1 MTVVTALTADRTTV
15 GVFVEHLEQSREDIR
30 EIYLSD
36 SRPWVI
42 GYSGG
47 KDSTAVVRLVYEA
60 LAELPRDRRHKPVF
74 VVSSDTLVETPLVV
88 TLIKETLDQM
98 RDSAKAEGLPL
109 EVALPVTPKV
119 DQTFWVNL
127 IGKGYPAPTR
137 QFRWCTER
145 MKIDPVSEFITD
157 KVAAYG
163 EVVVV
168 LGSRLQESASR
179 AQVMKRHR
187 IQGSRLARHTSLS
200 NAYVFT
206 PIDQW
211 SADDVWEYLFS
222 GPAPWGGD
230 HQALFDLYKDSNAGE
245 CPLVIDTST
254 PSCGNSRFGCWTCT
268 VVTKDRAMDGLIET
282 GHTWLVPLRDF
293 RNMLYETT
301 DPERKKDF
309 RSARRRDGSITVKV
323 KVDKQGKPVEEKH
336 VLGPYRL
343 EFRKQ
348 LLQQLLENQRLSN
361 ENNPGEHY
369 QLITHEELEQIRVE
383 WRQDP
388 NEPDWDDSVPRIYR
402 DAMGEDARWLE
413 TDDFIFSTDESELI
427 KRLCEQHALPRQLF
441 MKLLEL
447 EVSYEGYARRS
458 NLQSEIRD
466 LLTRDWDDDVVAVKS
481 AGEKKMA
488 RTKQDIDEQGWI
500 RRYEELGRIY
510 GDAA

>member
-1 MTVVTALTADRTTV
+1 M
-15 GVFVEHLEQSREDIR
+15 EHLEQTRADIR
-30 EIYLSD
+30 RIYLAD
-36 SRPWVI
+36 NRPWVI
-42 GYSGG
+42 GFSGG
-47 KDSTAVVRLVYEA
+47 KDSTAVTRLVFEA
-60 LAELPRDRRHKPVF
+60 LADIPEAQRHKQIF

-88 TLIKETLDQM
+88 NLIRETLDKLRAAAQQQ
-98 RDSAKAEGLPL
+98 GIPL
-109 EVALPVTPKV
+109 EAAHPVTPRM

-145 MKIDPVSEFITD
+145 MKIDPVSEFITE

-168 LGSRLQESASR
+168 LGSRIQESSSR
-179 AQVMKRHR
+179 AQVMRKHR
-187 IQGSRLARHTSLS
+187 IEGSRLARHTSLP

-230 HQALFDLYKDSNAGE
+230 HQALFDLYKDSNSGE

-282 GHTWLVPLRDF
+282 GHTWLIPLRDF
-293 RNMLYETT
+293 RNKLYDTT
-301 DPERKKDF
+301 DPARKKEF
-309 RSARRRDGSITVKV
+309 RSVRRRDGSITVKV
-323 KVDKQGKPVEEKH
+323 KTDKQGKPVEEKH

-343 EFRKQ
+343 EFRKE
-348 LLQQLLENQRLSN
+348 LLQQLLENQRLIN
-361 ENNPGEHY
+361 ANNPGEHY
-369 QLITHEELEQIRVE
+369 ELITHNELEQIRIE

-388 NEPDWDDSVPRIYR
+388 NEPDWDDSVPAIYR
-402 DAMGEDARWLE
+402 AAMGTDVDWA
-413 TDDFIFSTDESELI
+413 TSDDFILSGDEAQLIESLCAEHELP
-427 KRLCEQHALPRQLF
+427 KQLF
-441 MKLLEL
+441 MKLMEL

-458 NLQSEIRD
+458 NLQSELD
-466 LLTRDWDDDVVAVKS
+466 GLLTRDWSDEAEAVKRVG
-481 AGEKKMA
+481 AKQVVRAIQDEDTRAWEK
-488 RTKQDIDEQGWI
+488 
-500 RRYEELGRIY
+500 RYEDIAKVY

>member
-1 MTVVTALTADRTTV
+1 MDHLAQTRADI
-15 GVFVEHLEQSREDIR
+15 L
-30 EIYLSD
+30 EIYLAD
-36 SRPWVI
+36 ERPWVI
-42 GYSGG
+42 GFSGG
-47 KDSTAVVRLVYEA
+47 KDSTVVTRLVFEA
-60 LAELPRDRRHKPVF
+60 LAELPVAKRRKPVF

-88 TLIKETLDQM
+88 NLIRETLDKM
-98 RDSAKAEGLPL
+98 RKAAAVQKLPI
-109 EVALPVTPKV
+109 EVAHPVTPRL

-145 MKIDPVSEFITD
+145 MKIDPVSEFITE

-168 LGSRLQESASR
+168 LGSRLQESSSR
-179 AQVMKRHR
+179 AQVMRKHR
-187 IQGSRLARHTSLS
+187 IEGSRLARHTSLS

-293 RNMLYETT
+293 RNKLFDTT
-301 DPERKKDF
+301 DPAKKKDF
-309 RSARRRDGSITVKV
+309 RSARRRDGSVTVKITS
-323 KVDKQGKPVEEKH
+323 DKKGNAGEEKH
-336 VLGPYRL
+336 ILGPYRL
-343 EFRKQ
+343 DFRKE
-348 LLQQLLENQRLSN
+348 LLQQLLENQKLIN
-361 ENNPGEHY
+361 TNNPGDHY
-369 QLITHEELEQIRVE
+369 ELITHAELEQIRVE

-388 NEPDWDDSVPRIYR
+388 NEPDWDDSVPSIYR
-402 DAMGEDARWLE
+402 AAMGEDVEWA
-413 TDDFIFSTDESELI
+413 TSDDFILSGDESQLI
-427 KRLCEQHALPRQLF
+427 KSLCEEHELPRQLF
-441 MKLLEL
+441 MKLMEL

-458 NLQSEIRD
+458 NLQAELND
-466 LLTRDWDDDVVAVKS
+466 LLSRDWGDDDVVLKS
-481 AGEKKMA
+481 VGAKKRIRA
-488 RTKQDIDEQGWI
+488 NQDIDEKAWMK
-500 RRYEELGRIY
+500 RYEEIAKVY
-510 GDAA
+510 GDVA

>member
-1 MTVVTALTADRTTV
+1 M
-15 GVFVEHLEQSREDIR
+15 EHLAQTRADIQS
-30 EIYLSD
+30 IYLAD
-36 SRPWVI
+36 ERPWVI
-42 GYSGG
+42 GFSGG
-47 KDSTAVVRLVYEA
+47 KDSTAVTRLVFEA
-60 LAELPRDRRHKPVF
+60 LLDIPSEQRRKPVF

-88 TLIKETLDQM
+88 NVIREALDKM
-98 RDSAKAEGLPL
+98 RQAALRENLPI
-109 EVALPVTPKV
+109 EAAQPVTPRL

-127 IGKGYPAPTR
+127 LGRGYPAPTR

-168 LGSRLQESASR
+168 LGSRVQESSSR
-179 AQVMKRHR
+179 AQVMRKHR
-187 IQGSRLARHTSLS
+187 IQGSRLARHTSLP

-282 GHTWLVPLRDF
+282 GHTWLIPLRDF
-293 RNMLYETT
+293 RNKLYETT
-301 DPERKKDF
+301 DPEKKHLY
-309 RSARRRDGSITVKV
+309 RSARRRDGSITVM
-323 KVDKQGKPVEEKH
+323 VDKDKPVQMNGGKH
-336 VLGPYRL
+336 VLGPYRMAV
-343 EFRKQ
+343 RKE
-348 LLQQLLENQRLSN
+348 LLKQLLENQRLIN
-361 ENNPGEHY
+361 ESNPGEHY
-369 QLITHEELEQIRVE
+369 ALITHEELEQIRIQ

-388 NEPDWDDSVPRIYR
+388 NEPDWDDSVPAIYR
-402 DAMGEDARWLE
+402 EAMGEDTSWA
-413 TDDFIFSTDESELI
+413 TSDDFIFSTDESNLI
-427 KRLCEQHALPRQLF
+427 QRLCAEHELPAQLF
-441 MKLLEL
+441 MKLMEL

-458 NLQSEIRD
+458 NLQAEVKD
-466 LLTRDWDDDVVAVKS
+466 LLERDWSDDQTAVTNTRAKRVAR
-481 AGEKKMA
+481 A
-488 RTKQDIDEQGWI
+488 KQDIDEQAWMK
-500 RRYEELGRIY
+500 RYEELGKVY

>member
-1 MTVVTALTADRTTV
+1 M
-15 GVFVEHLEQSREDIR
+15 EHLQQTRADIR
-30 EIYLSD
+30 SIYLAD
-36 SRPWVI
+36 ERPWVI
-42 GYSGG
+42 GFSGG
-47 KDSTAVVRLVYEA
+47 KDSTAVTRLVFEA
-60 LAELPRDRRHKPVF
+60 LLEIPAEQRHKPVF

-88 TLIKETLDQM
+88 NLIREALDKIRQ
-98 RDSAKAEGLPL
+98 A
-109 EVALPVTPKV
+109 ALQERIPIEAAQPVTPRL

-127 IGKGYPAPTR
+127 LGRGYPAPTR

-168 LGSRLQESASR
+168 LGSRVQESASR
-179 AQVMKRHR
+179 AQVMKKHR
-187 IQGSRLARHTSLS
+187 IQGSRLARHTSLP

-282 GHTWLVPLRDF
+282 GHTWLIPLRDF
-293 RNMLYETT
+293 RNKLYETT
-301 DPERKKDF
+301 DPEKKHLY
-309 RSARRRDGSITVKV
+309 RSARRRDGSVTVMI
-323 KVDKQGKPVEEKH
+323 DKDKPVQADAGKH
-336 VLGPYRL
+336 VLGPYRMSV
-343 EFRKQ
+343 RKD
-348 LLQQLLENQRLSN
+348 LLRQLLENQRIINAS
-361 ENNPGEHY
+361 NPGEHY
-369 QLITHEELEQIRVE
+369 TLITHDELEQIRIQ

-388 NEPDWDDSVPRIYR
+388 NEPDWDDSVPGIYR
-402 DAMGEDARWLE
+402 EAMGEDAEWA
-413 TDDFIFSTDESELI
+413 TSDDFIFSTDESKLI
-427 KRLCEQHALPRQLF
+427 QRLCDEHGLPAQLF
-441 MKLLEL
+441 MKLMEL

-458 NLQSEIRD
+458 NLQAEVRD
-466 LLTRDWDDDVVAVKS
+466 LLERDWSDDQTAVTNTRATRVAR
-481 AGEKKMA
+481 A
-488 RTKQDIDEQGWI
+488 KQDIDEQAWTK
-500 RRYEELGRIY
+500 RYEELGKVY